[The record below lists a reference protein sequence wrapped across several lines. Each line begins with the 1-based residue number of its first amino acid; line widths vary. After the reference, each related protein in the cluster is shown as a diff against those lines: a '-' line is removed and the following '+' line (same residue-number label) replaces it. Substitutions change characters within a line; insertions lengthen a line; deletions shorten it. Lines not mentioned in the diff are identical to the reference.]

1 MKVIK
6 SINIL
11 KKELKVARKNSFV
24 INFIPTMGALHNGHM
39 KLIQKAKKKNVLR
52 IVSIYVNPAQFGPNE
67 DFKNYPRTIQKDLLV
82 LRNAK
87 IDILFLPINKQIIS
101 YKTNY
106 KCPNF
111 SIEKIL
117 CGKSRPNYFPGVKSI
132 IIKLFDIVQADYS
145 FFGEKDYQQFIV
157 IKKMAKKLNFKTEI
171 IPIKTVRNKNGLP
184 LSSRNKYL
192 GPDEIKIANKIN
204 KICMNLL
211 PKVRKNL
218 STKKILSN
226 AKLELLINGVN
237 HIDYLTVLT
246 DQLGHRKSLNSK
258 SRIFIAANIGRT
270 RLIDNFPI

>member
-1 MKVIK
+1 MKIIK

-67 DFKNYPRTIQKDLLV
+67 DFKNYPKTIQKDLLM

-87 IDILFLPINKQIIS
+87 IDILFLPINKQIIN

-117 CGKSRPNYFPGVKSI
+117 CGKSRPNYFPGVKNI
-132 IIKLFDIVQADYS
+132 IIKFFDIVQAD
-145 FFGEKDYQQFIV
+145 
-157 IKKMAKKLNFKTEI
+157 
-171 IPIKTVRNKNGLP
+171 
-184 LSSRNKYL
+184 
-192 GPDEIKIANKIN
+192 
-204 KICMNLL
+204 
-211 PKVRKNL
+211 
-218 STKKILSN
+218 
-226 AKLELLINGVN
+226 
-237 HIDYLTVLT
+237 
-246 DQLGHRKSLNSK
+246 
-258 SRIFIAANIGRT
+258 
-270 RLIDNFPI
+270 